1 MKSDYIKMR
10 NSNTV
15 DWQLLYTI
23 GSSRGMK
30 LSPEEF
36 MAGAGFINIPEI
48 VEELDKQFE
57 LTTLYRKD
65 GSFVKVIE

>member
-1 MKSDYIKMR
+1 
-10 NSNTV
+10 
-15 DWQLLYTI
+15 
-23 GSSRGMK
+23 MK

-65 GSFVKVIE
+65 GSFVKVVE

>member
-1 MKSDYIKMR
+1 M
-10 NSNTV
+10 
-15 DWQLLYTI
+15 LYTI

-36 MAGAGFINIPEI
+36 MAGAGFINVPEI

-65 GSFVKVIE
+65 GSFVKVVE